1 MKPDMREMTVS
12 LSLEHCSG
20 IELLTCLVSLE
31 TEPGMIQSSLS
42 EADLSSSVR
51 KHEAT
56 LKQAA
61 NVLTHVTEQQE
72 GTS

>member
-1 MKPDMREMTVS
+1 MKPDMQEMTVS

-56 LKQAA
+56 L
-61 NVLTHVTEQQE
+61 T
-72 GTS
+72 